1 MLSDDELV
9 EQILLG
15 NENAAEELI
24 KRYYTSIL
32 RYCRWHCSNLE
43 KAEDLTQET
52 FLKLFKNLSGYKGK
66 KKFKA
71 YLYTIANHLCI
82 DESRKVEFYPLED
95 EENIVHE
102 YNDIVRL
109 EDRAEISYFLNF
121 LSSEQREAVILR
133 FGEQLSFGE
142 IAKVMG
148 CNMRTAQSRVRNALK
163 IMRKEQKMK
172 DKNLKGYLQQSLG
185 EEVQPKRLE
194 ETIKLCTEI
203 VREQEVTRAEPRTG
217 FFHYLSDVFRFEGI
231 PIFGLQAVTLFI
243 VCLTIAS
250 IADVPKNIPIFMP
263 LFVLAIIPAIFKSQ
277 YYGMSEIEAVTRASG
292 AQITLAKLVLAG
304 AANLVCITILL
315 CMEVYLQNSYKEI
328 GQIVLYCLV
337 PYLVCMVALLR
348 LIRLQKKQSLQICA
362 IVMLGSCIC
371 WGMSAR
377 ILPWLY
383 ETSAVGVWIVT
394 FLIFAMFFI
403 NEIHYI
409 AEMRKEGKM
418 YGIVA

>member
-1 MLSDDELV
+1 
-9 EQILLG
+9 
-15 NENAAEELI
+15 
-24 KRYYTSIL
+24 
-32 RYCRWHCSNLE
+32 
-43 KAEDLTQET
+43 
-52 FLKLFKNLSGYKGK
+52 
-66 KKFKA
+66 
-71 YLYTIANHLCI
+71 
-82 DESRKVEFYPLED
+82 
-95 EENIVHE
+95 
-102 YNDIVRL
+102 
-109 EDRAEISYFLNF
+109 
-121 LSSEQREAVILR
+121 
-133 FGEQLSFGE
+133 
-142 IAKVMG
+142 
-148 CNMRTAQSRVRNALK
+148 
-163 IMRKEQKMK
+163 MK

-263 LFVLAIIPAIFKSQ
+263 LFVLAIMPAIFKSQ

-292 AQITLAKLVLAG
+292 AQITLAKAG
-304 AANLVCITILL
+304 FGLGLRNLIVYNNSFL

-328 GQIVLYCLV
+328 GQMVLYCLV

-362 IVMLGSCIC
+362 IVMLGFCIC

-394 FLIFAMFFI
+394 FLILLCSL
-403 NEIHYI
+403 
-409 AEMRKEGKM
+409 
-418 YGIVA
+418 

>member
-1 MLSDDELV
+1 
-9 EQILLG
+9 
-15 NENAAEELI
+15 
-24 KRYYTSIL
+24 
-32 RYCRWHCSNLE
+32 
-43 KAEDLTQET
+43 
-52 FLKLFKNLSGYKGK
+52 
-66 KKFKA
+66 
-71 YLYTIANHLCI
+71 
-82 DESRKVEFYPLED
+82 
-95 EENIVHE
+95 
-102 YNDIVRL
+102 
-109 EDRAEISYFLNF
+109 
-121 LSSEQREAVILR
+121 
-133 FGEQLSFGE
+133 
-142 IAKVMG
+142 
-148 CNMRTAQSRVRNALK
+148 
-163 IMRKEQKMK
+163 MK
-172 DKNLKGYLQQSLG
+172 DKNLKGYLQQSIG

-315 CMEVYLQNSYKEI
+315 CIEVYLQNSYKEI
-328 GQIVLYCLV
+328 GQMVLYCLV

>member
-1 MLSDDELV
+1 
-9 EQILLG
+9 
-15 NENAAEELI
+15 
-24 KRYYTSIL
+24 
-32 RYCRWHCSNLE
+32 
-43 KAEDLTQET
+43 
-52 FLKLFKNLSGYKGK
+52 
-66 KKFKA
+66 
-71 YLYTIANHLCI
+71 
-82 DESRKVEFYPLED
+82 
-95 EENIVHE
+95 
-102 YNDIVRL
+102 
-109 EDRAEISYFLNF
+109 
-121 LSSEQREAVILR
+121 
-133 FGEQLSFGE
+133 
-142 IAKVMG
+142 
-148 CNMRTAQSRVRNALK
+148 
-163 IMRKEQKMK
+163 MK

-328 GQIVLYCLV
+328 GQMVLYCLV

-348 LIRLQKKQSLQICA
+348 LIRLQKKQSLRICA
-362 IVMLGSCIC
+362 IVMLGSFYRYFP
-371 WGMSAR
+371 A
-377 ILPWLY
+377 IL
-383 ETSAVGVWIVT
+383 
-394 FLIFAMFFI
+394 FC
-403 NEIHYI
+403 
-409 AEMRKEGKM
+409 
-418 YGIVA
+418 